1 MNILYYP
8 EINIPRTEWAIRAFL
23 YYDEVAAIVPY
34 KYNMEPNSYEPFMR
48 EVLVNEL
55 VTPIDPMMNLR
66 HQEQIQKFFQQ
77 YVTSHRRCLEQRK
90 GFFHRTRNLKG
101 AKLHEGKFSHLIVSA
116 KRYHH
121 SA

>member
-55 VTPIDPMMNLR
+55 VTLLNGRTNL
-66 HQEQIQKFFQQ
+66 
-77 YVTSHRRCLEQRK
+77 TW
-90 GFFHRTRNLKG
+90 
-101 AKLHEGKFSHLIVSA
+101 
-116 KRYHH
+116 
-121 SA
+121 

>member
-1 MNILYYP
+1 MGYSC
-8 EINIPRTEWAIRAFL
+8 FL

-66 HQEQIQKFFQQ
+66 HQEQIQKFF
-77 YVTSHRRCLEQRK
+77 SNMLLRIED
-90 GFFHRTRNLKG
+90 
-101 AKLHEGKFSHLIVSA
+101 A
-116 KRYHH
+116 
-121 SA
+121 